1 MYLSAVHV
9 FLSLTFLVQP
19 KRVVNRSWREVIY
32 QEIPR
37 PAAYDENI
45 EVENLTVKRKDSLT
59 ISDATVKQPRHLQE
73 DYSCDCRDYCP
84 DPNNTE
90 LQVSGTV
97 NLHLG

>member
-1 MYLSAVHV
+1 MMYLSAVHV
-9 FLSLTFLVQP
+9 FLSLAFLAQP
-19 KRVVNRSWREVIY
+19 KRGMSRRSREVTY

-45 EVENLTVKRKDSLT
+45 EVENLTVKRKDGET

-73 DYSCDCRDYCP
+73 GYSCDCRDYCP

-90 LQVSGTV
+90 LQVS
-97 NLHLG
+97 